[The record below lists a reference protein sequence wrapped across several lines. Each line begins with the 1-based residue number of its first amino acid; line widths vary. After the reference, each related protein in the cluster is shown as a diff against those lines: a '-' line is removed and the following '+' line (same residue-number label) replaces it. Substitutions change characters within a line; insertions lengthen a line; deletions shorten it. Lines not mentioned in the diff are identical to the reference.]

1 MRKLLLRTLVGAS
14 LGLLSIAASAQ
25 PFPATIRFIVPFPA
39 GGAGDQITRLVANE
53 TSVILGTPIV
63 VENKAGAGGLI
74 AAETALRAEA
84 DGSTFFIGS
93 NGPLVINAA
102 LYSKI
107 PYDVE
112 KDFVPVAGLGKTP
125 LLLVTRKN
133 LAATSVAGLLALG
146 QKTPGG
152 FSMGSAGSG
161 NITHLAGEG
170 ASRLMGLKVAHVP
183 FRGSAPAITDML
195 GGHVDIMFD
204 ALPSSMQQAR
214 AAAITPL
221 ALLAP
226 SRFALLPNVPTLAE
240 AGFPGMEA
248 SAWFGVV
255 AKTGTPR
262 PVIDRLNKAINQA
275 LARADLIE
283 KMHNIGAEPIPG
295 TPEKFGRHIT
305 DERTRWL
312 PLARSLQLKVE

>member
-1 MRKLLLRTLVGAS
+1 MRKLLLRILVGAS
-14 LGLLSIAASAQ
+14 LGLLNVAAPAQ
-25 PFPATIRFIVPFPA
+25 PHPATIRFIVPFPA

-133 LAATSVAGLLALG
+133 LDVTSVAGLIALG
-146 QKTPGG
+146 KKTPGG

-170 ASRLMGLKVAHVP
+170 ASQMGLKVAHVP

-214 AAAITPL
+214 AGSIMPL
-221 ALLAP
+221 AILAT
-226 SRFALLPNVPTLAE
+226 SRFALLPKVPTLAE
-240 AGFPGMEA
+240 VGFPGMEA

-255 AKTGTPR
+255 AKTGMSR
-262 PVIDRLNKAINQA
+262 SVIDQLNKAINQA
-275 LARADLIE
+275 LARPELIE
-283 KMHNIGAEPIPG
+283 KMHNIGAEPMSG
-295 TPEKFGRHIT
+295 TPEKFGCHIT
-305 DERTRWL
+305 DERARWL
-312 PLARSLQLKVE
+312 PLARSLQLKAE